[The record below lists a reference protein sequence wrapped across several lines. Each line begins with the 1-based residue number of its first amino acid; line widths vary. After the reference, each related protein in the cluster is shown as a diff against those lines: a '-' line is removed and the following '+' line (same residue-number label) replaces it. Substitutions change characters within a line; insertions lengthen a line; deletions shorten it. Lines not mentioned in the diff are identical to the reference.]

1 MTPTQIQGFLLGTAV
16 GDAMGVP
23 VEFTTRKF
31 LKEKPVSGMRGY
43 GTHHQ
48 PPGTWSDDSALT
60 YQTTESLI
68 GGQIDYAGLAQRFL
82 NWYLYA
88 HWTANGTVFD
98 VGIATRNALDRL
110 EQGVEPI
117 LAGETHELCNGNG
130 SLMRILP
137 LAFYFRSVHGA
148 GFSQAERFQLVR
160 NVSSIT
166 HGHIR
171 SAIACFILVEFAGLL
186 LDGLSKEA
194 AFAGIQSGLPAF
206 LESQAPADELELFH
220 RILAEDLASFP
231 ESDIYSSGYVLHSLE
246 ASLWSLLTTSSFQE
260 ALLRGVNLAGDAD
273 TTGSVTGGLAGLYY
287 GTDGIPAEWLAP
299 LARKED
305 IQQLSDRFTAS
316 LLPPANGAPFN

>member
-60 YQTTESLI
+60 YQTTESLLD
-68 GGQIDYAGLAQRFL
+68 GRIDYAGLAQRFL

-110 EQGVEPI
+110 EQGVEPTQ
-117 LAGETHELCNGNG
+117 AGETHELCNGNG

-137 LAFYFRSVHGA
+137 VAFHFSSGHGA
-148 GFSQAERFQLVR
+148 GLTREERFGIIR

-171 SAIACFILVEFAGLL
+171 SAMACFILVEFAGHLL
-186 LDGLSKEA
+186 NGLDKKEA
-194 AFAGIQSGLPAF
+194 FALIQAELPGF
-206 LESQAPADELELFH
+206 FENQAPADELELFS
-220 RILAEDLASFP
+220 RILAEDLPSFP
-231 ESDIYSSGYVLHSLE
+231 ENDIYSSGYVLHSLE
-246 ASLWSLLTTSSFQE
+246 ASLWSILTTSSFQE

-287 GTDGIPAEWLAP
+287 GTAGIPAEWLEP
-299 LARKED
+299 LARKDD
-305 IQQLSDRFTAS
+305 ILHLSERFTAS